1 MVPIRATNLLLT
13 TVVMAVTI
21 NNKNNGSKSMQQ
33 QIDGI
38 SCGIY
43 DYRNLMIFC
52 KEFIHFNVP
61 L

>member
-1 MVPIRATNLLLT
+1 MVAIRATNLLLT

-38 SCGIY
+38 SCVCG
-43 DYRNLMIFC
+43 NLMIFC
-52 KEFIHFNVP
+52 KEFIHFNVSP
-61 L
+61 PC